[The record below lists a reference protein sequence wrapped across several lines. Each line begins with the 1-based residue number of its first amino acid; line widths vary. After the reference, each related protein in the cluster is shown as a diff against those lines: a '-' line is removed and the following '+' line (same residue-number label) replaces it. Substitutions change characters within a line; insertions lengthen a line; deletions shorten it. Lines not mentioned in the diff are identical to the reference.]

1 LHTRVLIIGGGV
13 TGTGIARDIS
23 LRGVPCIVVEKE
35 DLNAGASG
43 ANHGLLHSGARYIE
57 SDPAAAEECKAE
69 GELLKSLASQ
79 CVEDTGGL
87 FIAVQGDEEE
97 YISAFQERCKKC
109 GIFSE
114 AVDVITAR
122 EMEPALSEKVIAAF
136 RVQDASID
144 PFRLTLENMADA
156 VTHGATLL
164 RHKRVIKFHK
174 NKRGIAAVSIL
185 DEQSGEETTIE
196 ADLIINAS
204 GAWAG
209 QVAEMVGV
217 KIGMVYSKGTLLVSQ
232 NRITGRVINR
242 LRRPSD
248 GDILVP
254 GGVVSIIGTTS
265 SRISSPDEIAPDI
278 DEADFIIHEAVQM
291 VPTIAS
297 EQFIRAYSGVR
308 PLLETDSEQEDRS
321 ISRGFALIDHSE
333 NGLDNFITIT
343 GGKLTTYRLMAEK
356 TSDLACFKL
365 KVNKPCQT
373 RTIPLP
379 DTGNGRWT
387 EPALSSKI
395 WMEENK
401 PGDTILCEC
410 EMVSTRTIDSIIES
424 LNRQNCTPDLNS
436 IGLRS
441 RLGKGPCQGTFCSAG
456 LAAYLY
462 DKGILTDE
470 NGLSSIREFLRERWR
485 GRHPI
490 LTGDTLIR
498 VDLLEA
504 IYCGVAG
511 LEL

>member
-1 LHTRVLIIGGGV
+1 LETRVLIIGGGV
-13 TGTGIARDIS
+13 TGTGIARDLS

-69 GELLKSLASQ
+69 GKLLKRLAFQ
-79 CVEDTGGL
+79 CIEDTGGL
-87 FIAVQGDEEE
+87 FIAVQGDEEN
-97 YISAFQERCKKC
+97 YISDFQESCRKC
-109 GIFSE
+109 GIYSE
-114 AVDVITAR
+114 AVDAATAR
-122 EMEPALSEKVIAAF
+122 EMEPSLSDKMIAAF
-136 RVQDASID
+136 MVEDASID

-174 NKRGIAAVSIL
+174 NKMGIAAVSIL

-196 ADLIINAS
+196 AELIINAS

-217 KIGMVYSKGTLLVSQ
+217 KIGMIYSKGTLLVSQ

-242 LRRPSD
+242 LRRPAD

-265 SRISSPDEIAPDI
+265 SRICSPDEMAPDI
-278 DEADFIIHEAVQM
+278 DEADFIIREAAEM
-291 VPTIAS
+291 VPAVVS

-308 PLLETDSEQEDRS
+308 PLLESESDQEDRS

-356 TSDLACFKL
+356 ASDLACLKL
-365 KVNKPCQT
+365 KVSKPCQT

-395 WMEENK
+395 WMAENK

-410 EMVSTRTIDSIIES
+410 EMVSTGTIDSIIQS
-424 LNRQNCTPDLNS
+424 LHRQDLTPDLNS
-436 IGLRS
+436 IGIRS

-462 DKGILTDE
+462 DKGISTDE
-470 NGLSSIREFLRERWR
+470 NGLTSIREFLRERWR

>member
-1 LHTRVLIIGGGV
+1 MDTRVLIIGGGV
-13 TGTGIARDIS
+13 TGTGIARDLS

-69 GELLKSLASQ
+69 GKLLKSLASQ
-79 CVEDTGGL
+79 CIEDTGGL
-87 FIAVQGDEEE
+87 FIAVPGDEEE
-97 YISAFQERCKKC
+97 YISAFQERCRKC

-114 AVDVITAR
+114 PVDVTTAR
-122 EMEPALSEKVIAAF
+122 EMEPVLSDKVIAAYM
-136 RVQDASID
+136 VKDASID

-156 VTHGATLL
+156 VTHGAALL
-164 RHKRVIKFHK
+164 RHKRVVKFHK
-174 NKRGIAAVSIL
+174 NKREITAVSVL

-196 ADLIINAS
+196 AELIINAS

-209 QVAEMVGV
+209 QVAEMVGM

-254 GGVVSIIGTTS
+254 GGVVSIVGTTS
-265 SRISSPDEIAPDI
+265 SRIGTPDEIAPDI
-278 DEADFIIHEAVQM
+278 DEADFIIHEAAQM
-291 VPTIAS
+291 IPSIVS

-308 PLLETDSEQEDRS
+308 PLLESESDQEDRN
-321 ISRGFALIDHSE
+321 ISRGFALIDHTES
-333 NGLDNFITIT
+333 GLDNFITIT

-356 TSDLACFKL
+356 TSDLACSKL
-365 KVNKPCQT
+365 TVSEPCQT
-373 RTIPLP
+373 RTVPLP

-395 WMEENK
+395 WMAENK

-410 EMVSTRTIDSIIES
+410 EMVSTRTIDSIVES
-424 LNRQNCTPDLNS
+424 LSRQNCTPDLNS

-462 DKGILTDE
+462 DRGILTDE
-470 NGLSSIREFLRERWR
+470 NGLSSIKEFLRERWR